1 MLTSAGRFA
10 ATIFGKPCG
19 IPLEDIEVK
28 IPELIGDKTI
38 QHPGFKSTATMPDG
52 SIESVT
58 TFSYLKYKVKF
69 YQISS
74 SIIGDLYFHR
84 STNVV
89 GLAAKVSRIHEEL
102 VEFHNSLPP
111 ELRLEKLCPTPDT
124 PVTPETRPFILQA
137 LALQVAYD
145 NVQILLHRPLLSQD
159 LQDFKDNKTSE
170 FSDDQ
175 LNLDTGV
182 RPNAPYSR
190 DVHQVLLSS
199 RDHCWESAIRSSN
212 LGRYQQCL
220 RSARESHA
228 AAFLGINLFTAG
240 MVLCVIALS
249 RPLSSQAQI
258 AKQSVARIMVL
269 SRFLAGRVL
278 LSAQTNRILKDLVRL
293 IGDKEVDVILS
304 GSGVFENIATATAAA
319 NALKIQGPPLENS
332 SAVRVAPPATQI
344 HPLIDMQPQFQVN
357 QQPAPGETAIDP
369 GNPANFDLSGLED
382 LDFNNGLFTLQQG
395 KSNMSLS
402 FFRVFFESM

>member
-1 MLTSAGRFA
+1 MLTPVLRFA
-10 ATIFGKPCG
+10 ATIFGKPVG
-19 IPLEDIEVK
+19 LPLEDIEVK
-28 IPELIGDKTI
+28 IPEVIGDKTV
-38 QHPGFKSTATMPDG
+38 QHPHFKSTATMPDG
-52 SIESVT
+52 SVEPVT
-58 TFSYLKYKVKF
+58 TFSYVKYKLKF

-84 STNVV
+84 NPNVIE
-89 GLAAKVSRIHEEL
+89 LAAKVSQIHEEL

-111 ELRLEKLCPTPDT
+111 ELRLEELFSTPDE

-159 LQDFKDNKTSE
+159 LQHFKDDKSTTSDSLLTTE
-170 FSDDQ
+170 AIS
-175 LNLDTGV
+175 
-182 RPNAPYSR
+182 RSHSPSSR
-190 DVHQVLLSS
+190 DIHQVLLLS
-199 RDHCWESAIRSSN
+199 RDKCWESAIRSSN
-212 LGRYQQCL
+212 LGKYQQCL

-258 AKQSVARIMVL
+258 AKQAVARIMAL

-278 LSAQTNRILKDLVRL
+278 LSAQTTKVLKDLVRL

-304 GSGVFENIATATAAA
+304 GSEVFESTATITRAIPKTPVGRPKISPAEPVVPVSA
-319 NALKIQGPPLENS
+319 EENAVNQLMDLQSQLQVQQQQQTSSEN
-332 SAVRVAPPATQI
+332 VAPEPPIST
-344 HPLIDMQPQFQVN
+344 
-357 QQPAPGETAIDP
+357 
-369 GNPANFDLSGLED
+369 NFDFSGLEN

-395 KSNMSLS
+395 KSLILLFLDFVSI
-402 FFRVFFESM
+402 